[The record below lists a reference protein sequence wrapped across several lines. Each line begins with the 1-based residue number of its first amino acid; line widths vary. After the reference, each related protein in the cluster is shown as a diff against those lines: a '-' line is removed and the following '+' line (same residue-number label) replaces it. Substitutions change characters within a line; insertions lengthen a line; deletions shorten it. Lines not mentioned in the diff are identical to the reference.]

1 MTGTITY
8 DCRLTQLVFMHGDE
22 TKYEQ
27 KLEISEIEKG
37 DTYLRYTEA
46 LDDNELKV
54 TVRLGDNY
62 VKLQRRG
69 IINMNFYFEEGVRT
83 DTFYDSPAGRHHFE
97 IVTHELKTGDGVLS
111 IKYDLFESGALL
123 GKYKYTLERI

>member
-1 MTGTITY
+1 MIGSITH
-8 DCRLTQLVFMHGDE
+8 DCILTQLVFMHGEE

-27 KLEISEIEKG
+27 KLTVSEIDKG

-97 IVTHELKTGDGVLS
+97 IVTHELKTGDGILT
-111 IKYDLFESGALL
+111 IKYDLFESGTLL

>member
-27 KLEISEIEKG
+27 KLEVSEIEKG

>member
-1 MTGTITY
+1 MTETNTHA
-8 DCRLTQLVFMHGDE
+8 CSLTQLVFMHGEE

-27 KLEISEIEKG
+27 KLTVTELNKG

-46 LDDNELKV
+46 LDEHELNV
-54 TVRLGDNY
+54 TVRLGEGY

-69 IINMNFYFEEGVRT
+69 IINMNFHFEAGLKT
-83 DTFYDSPAGRHHFE
+83 STFYDSPAGRHHFE
-97 IVTHELKTGDGVLS
+97 VMTHTLELNNQKLE
-111 IKYDLFESGALL
+111 IKYDLFESDNLL

>member
-27 KLEISEIEKG
+27 KLEVSEIEKG
-37 DTYLRYTEA
+37 DMYLRYTEA

>member
-27 KLEISEIEKG
+27 KLEVSEIEKG
-37 DTYLRYTEA
+37 DTYLRYIEA

>member
-1 MTGTITY
+1 MTETTTHE
-8 DCRLTQLVFMHGDE
+8 CNLTQLVFMHGEE

-27 KLEISEIEKG
+27 KLQVSELEKG

-46 LDDNELKV
+46 LDDYELNV
-54 TVRLGDNY
+54 TVRLGDNF

-69 IINMNFYFEEGVRT
+69 IINMNFHFEEGVKT

-97 IVTHELKTGDGVLS
+97 IVTHELTAGDGTLI

>member
-1 MTGTITY
+1 MSENITHE
-8 DCRLTQLVFMHGDE
+8 CNLTQLVFMHGEE

-27 KLEISEIEKG
+27 KLQVSEVEKG

-46 LDDNELKV
+46 LDEHELKV
-54 TVRLGDNY
+54 TVRLGDNF
-62 VKLQRRG
+62 VKLKRSG
-69 IINMNFYFEEGVRT
+69 IINMNFHFEEGATT

-97 IVTHELKTGDGVLS
+97 IVTHELKTGDGILK

>member
-1 MTGTITY
+1 MTETITH
-8 DCRLTQLVFMHGDE
+8 DCNLTQLVFMHGEE

-27 KLEISEIEKG
+27 KLKVTEIKKG
-37 DTYLRYTEA
+37 DTYLRYIEA
-46 LDDNELKV
+46 LDEHELKV
-54 TVRLGDNY
+54 TVRLGDNF

-69 IINMNFYFEEGVRT
+69 LINMNFYFEEGVKT

-97 IVTHELKTGDGVLS
+97 IVTHELKTGDGTLTV
-111 IKYDLFESGALL
+111 KYDLFESGVLL

>member
-1 MTGTITY
+1 MIGTITY
-8 DCRLTQLVFMHGDE
+8 NCRLTQLVFMHGDE

-27 KLEISEIEKG
+27 KLEVSEIEKG

>member
-1 MTGTITY
+1 MTENITH
-8 DCRLTQLVFMHGDE
+8 DCNLTQLVFMHGEE

-27 KLEISEIEKG
+27 KLKVTEIKKG
-37 DTYLRYTEA
+37 DTYLRYTEV
-46 LDDNELKV
+46 LDEHELKV
-54 TVRLGDNY
+54 TMRLGDNF

-69 IINMNFYFEEGVRT
+69 LINMNFYFEEGVKT

-97 IVTHELKTGDGVLS
+97 IVTHELKTGDGTLTV
-111 IKYDLFESGALL
+111 KYDLFESGVLL

>member
-27 KLEISEIEKG
+27 KLEVSEIEKG

-97 IVTHELKTGDGVLS
+97 IVTHELKTGDGILS

>member
-27 KLEISEIEKG
+27 KLKVSEIEKG

-97 IVTHELKTGDGVLS
+97 IVTHELKTKDGILT

>member
-1 MTGTITY
+1 MTETITHE
-8 DCRLTQLVFMHGDE
+8 CNLTQLVFMHGEE

-27 KLEISEIEKG
+27 KLQVSELEKG

-46 LDDNELKV
+46 LDDYELKV
-54 TVRLGDNY
+54 TVRLGDNF

-69 IINMNFYFEEGVRT
+69 IINMNFHFEEGVKT

-97 IVTHELKTGDGVLS
+97 IVTHELTTGDGTLQ
-111 IKYDLFESGALL
+111 IKYDLFESGELL

>member
-27 KLEISEIEKG
+27 KLKVSEIEKG

-97 IVTHELKTGDGVLS
+97 IVTHELKTKDGMLT

>member
-1 MTGTITY
+1 MSENITY
-8 DCRLTQLVFMHGDE
+8 ECNLTQLVFMHGEE

-27 KLEISEIEKG
+27 KLQVSEVEKG

-46 LDDNELKV
+46 LDEHKLKV
-54 TVRLGDNY
+54 TVRLGDNF
-62 VKLQRRG
+62 VKLKRSG
-69 IINMNFYFEEGVRT
+69 IINMNFHFEEGATT

-97 IVTHELKTGDGVLS
+97 IMTHELKTGYGILK

>member
-27 KLEISEIEKG
+27 KLEVSEIEKG

-97 IVTHELKTGDGVLS
+97 IVTYELKTGDGVLS

>member
-1 MTGTITY
+1 MTEIITHE
-8 DCRLTQLVFMHGDE
+8 CRLTQLVLMHGEE

-27 KLEISEIEKG
+27 KLQVSEIEKG

-46 LDDNELKV
+46 LDDNELNV

-97 IVTHELKTGDGVLS
+97 IVTHELKTGDGILT

-123 GKYKYTLERI
+123 GKYKYMLERI

>member
-1 MTGTITY
+1 MTEKKTAKY
-8 DCRLTQLVFMHGDE
+8 KLTQLVFMHDEE

-27 KLEISEIEKG
+27 QLDVDIMHKE

-46 LDDNELKV
+46 LDEHELNV
-54 TVRLGDNY
+54 TVRLGDGF

-69 IINMNFYFEEGVRT
+69 IINMNFYFEEGVKT

-97 IVTHELKTGDGVLS
+97 IVTHTLKPETEKLV
-111 IKYDLFESGALL
+111 IKYDLFEAGSLL

>member
-1 MTGTITY
+1 MSGTITHEWN
-8 DCRLTQLVFMHGDE
+8 LTQLVFMHGEE

-27 KLEISEIEKG
+27 KLQVSEVEKG

-46 LDDNELKV
+46 LDEHEIKV
-54 TVRLGDNY
+54 TVRLGDSF
-62 VKLQRRG
+62 VKLKRSG
-69 IINMNFYFEEGVRT
+69 IINMNFHFEEGATT

-97 IVTHELKTGDGVLS
+97 IVTHELKTDDGLLKV
-111 IKYDLFESGALL
+111 KYDLFESGALL

>member
-27 KLEISEIEKG
+27 KLEVSEIEKG

-54 TVRLGDNY
+54 TARLGDNY